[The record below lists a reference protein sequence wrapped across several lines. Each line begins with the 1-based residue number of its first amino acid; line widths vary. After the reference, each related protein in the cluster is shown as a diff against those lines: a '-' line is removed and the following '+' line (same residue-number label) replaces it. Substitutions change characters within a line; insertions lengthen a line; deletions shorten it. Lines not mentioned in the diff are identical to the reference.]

1 MLQGGEGARGLPRA
15 VPASLGGRVDG
26 AGGRRTGGKHARDA
40 VEQATSTAWGRAPR
54 DAIDA
59 TNTQAADRV
68 VASLLARG
76 EEPRHLHPKQ
86 KECVLLVL
94 ADAVAKDPRA
104 RAATQRRFIRGTL
117 AAKKG
122 KEPNAEY
129 RFYEGW
135 SRDR

>member
-1 MLQGGEGARGLPRA
+1 MLR
-15 VPASLGGRVDG
+15 
-26 AGGRRTGGKHARDA
+26 H
-40 VEQATSTAWGRAPR
+40 
-54 DAIDA
+54 AIDA

-135 SRDR
+135 SRPLRRVAGPAWLALERASKAKALSITIDPGGDDR